1 MNFDLADADG
11 VDLLMQATATT
22 LEEAPQLEEA
32 APEEA
37 ESSESG
43 GGGGLEGML
52 GLLLL
57 PLLAVLGMG

>member
-43 GGGGLEGML
+43 GGGLEGML